1 MVLSLFKKNIKN
13 NKIKGSSGAKYYNL
27 TIKDIIK
34 ETDDAVSIVFSN
46 PDNKIS
52 YLPGQYLTLILDIEG
67 EEIRRS
73 YSLSS
78 SPDLDT
84 SLCVTVK
91 KVDNGKVSKYLVDKI
106 KPGDEIKVMEP
117 KGNFTT
123 EFDRE
128 NERSFVLFAGGS
140 GMTPIMSIMKS
151 ALISEPKS
159 DITLIYQNRTEDSI
173 IYKKLL
179 DELKD
184 KYQSRLK
191 VIHIL
196 SKPSE
201 NWDGLKGRL
210 TQDIIL
216 DVFRQNQI
224 KAERSSVFTCG
235 PQGMMDTVETGLDLL
250 SVDKKNRHKESF
262 YSPGTNIKETAL
274 PEEKQSSVTESQ
286 VTIMLDNEEHE
297 IVVNR
302 NEYILETALDADINM
317 PFSCQ
322 GGICT
327 SCRGKLLSG
336 NVKMDDPDGLSDEEI
351 EAGYILTC
359 VSHPVSKDV
368 KIEMG

>member
-13 NKIKGSSGAKYYNL
+13 DKVKGPSGARYFNL
-27 TIKDIIK
+27 TVKEIIK
-34 ETDDAVSIVFSN
+34 ETDDAVSIIFSN
-46 PDNKIS
+46 PENKVA
-52 YLPGQYLTLILDIEG
+52 YLPGQYLTLILNIEG

-73 YSLSS
+73 YSISS
-78 SPDLDT
+78 SPDLDS

-91 KVDNGKVSKYLVDKI
+91 KVDNGKVSRYLVDEVKT
-106 KPGDEIKVMEP
+106 GDEIKVMEP

-123 EFDRE
+123 EYDRQ

-151 ALISEPKS
+151 ALVTEPKS

-173 IYKKLL
+173 IYKNLI

-184 KYQSRLK
+184 KYHDRLK

-196 SKPSE
+196 SKPAE

-216 DVFRQNQI
+216 NIFKQNQI
-224 KAERSSVFTCG
+224 NAERSSVFTCG
-235 PQGMMDTVETGLDLL
+235 PQGMMDTVESGLDLL
-250 SVDKKNRHKESF
+250 SVNKKNRHKESF
-262 YSPGTNIKETAL
+262 YSPSTKTKETSIA
-274 PEEKQSSVTESQ
+274 EEKISSDTESQ

-297 IVVNR
+297 IVVKS

>member
-13 NKIKGSSGAKYYNL
+13 DKIKGSSGARYYNL
-27 TIKDIIK
+27 TVKEIIK
-34 ETDDAVSIVFSN
+34 ETDDAVSIVFYN
-46 PDNKIS
+46 PENNIT
-52 YLPGQYLTLILDIEG
+52 YLPGQYLTLILNIEG
-67 EEIRRS
+67 DEIRRS

-78 SPDLDT
+78 SPDVDS

-91 KVDNGKVSKYLVDKI
+91 KVDNGNVSKYLVDEV
-106 KPGDEIKVMEP
+106 KPGDELKVMEP

-123 EFDRE
+123 EFNKE

-151 ALISEPKS
+151 ALVSEPKS

-179 DELKD
+179 DELED
-184 KYQSRLK
+184 KYHDRLK

-196 SKPSE
+196 SKPDE
-201 NWDGLKGRL
+201 NWDGLEGRMSRE
-210 TQDIIL
+210 IIL
-216 DVFRQNQI
+216 DIFKRNQI
-224 KAERSSVFTCG
+224 KADRSSVFTCG
-235 PQGMMDTVETGLDLL
+235 PQGMMDTVESALDAL
-250 SVDKKNRHKESF
+250 SIDKKKRHKESF
-262 YSPGTNIKETAL
+262 YSPGTKTNETTVA
-274 PEEKQSSVTESQ
+274 EEKRNSDTESRI
-286 VTIMLDNEEHE
+286 TILLDNEEHE
-297 IVVNR
+297 IVVKS

-351 EAGYILTC
+351 EEGYILTC

>member
-13 NKIKGSSGAKYYNL
+13 GKIKGSSGAKYYYL

-34 ETDDAVSIVFSN
+34 ETDDSVSIIFSN
-46 PDNKIS
+46 PENKIT
-52 YLPGQYLTLILDIEG
+52 YVPGQYLTLILDIEG

-78 SPDLDT
+78 SPDIDT
-84 SLCVTVK
+84 SLSVTVK

-123 EFDRE
+123 EFDGE
-128 NERSFVLFAGGS
+128 KERTFVLFAGGS

-151 ALISEPKS
+151 ALVSEPKS
-159 DITLIYQNRTEDSI
+159 DVILVYQNRTEDSI

-179 DELKD
+179 EELKD
-184 KYQSRLK
+184 KYHNRLK

-201 NWDGLKGRL
+201 NWNGFKGRL
-210 TQDIIL
+210 TQDMIVDI
-216 DVFRQNQI
+216 FQRNKI
-224 KAERSSVFTCG
+224 KPERSSIFTCG

-250 SVDKKNRHKESF
+250 SIDKKNRHKESF
-262 YSPGTNIKETAL
+262 YSPATNVKETTSAEV
-274 PEEKQSSVTESQ
+274 PDTESR
-286 VTIMLDNEEHE
+286 VNIMLDNEEHE
-297 IVVNR
+297 IMVKS

-322 GGICT
+322 SGICT
-327 SCRGKLLSG
+327 SCRGKLISG
-336 NVKMDDPDGLSDEEI
+336 KVKMDDPDGLSDEEI

-359 VSHPVSKDV
+359 VSHPVSEDV